1 MSLQKFKKAEL
12 EDKAVEI
19 GLDIPE
25 GATKKELE
33 AFLDDAGVVEEDFAV
48 EEEADV
54 EPAADES
61 EATESAADESEETES
76 APVVDEEPNEQVKR
90 EDVLVKMDR
99 QNVYYGTRWGEF
111 SRQHPFKVLSWE
123 DAKALMDNETG
134 FRLANPSE
142 AEEYYG

>member
-48 EEEADV
+48 EEEAAV
-54 EPAADES
+54 EPD
-61 EATESAADESEETES
+61 ADESEETES
-76 APVVDEEPNEQVKR
+76 APVVEEEPDEQVKR

>member
-19 GLDIPE
+19 GLDVPE

-48 EEEADV
+48 EEEAAV
-54 EPAADES
+54 EP
-61 EATESAADESEETES
+61 AADESEETES
-76 APVVDEEPNEQVKR
+76 APVVEEEPDEQVKR